1 MNRKILVLLLLA
13 TMLLFESGSAKAQE
27 TDEATVSAEKIQQSL
42 QERIRKAIEE
52 NLTAGEETPVKA
64 RLKAFIGQVDSI
76 AEETLSVL
84 VQSNSSQQTSKQVI
98 TNADTVIV
106 RSNKGKIKLSDI
118 SLQDQVIAMGLTG
131 DNQTM
136 TALRVVIQPA
146 PIPPTSST
154 AVVVGQIKS
163 LNPKTRH
170 LALETSGLLQD
181 ADIIISR
188 LAQLK
193 TYDLKPVSLTELAEG
208 QSIAA
213 IIEMDTEDETNVL
226 THLVIFPVTATPTV
240 TLQSGTCG
248 DNVCQNIVCSGIGCP
263 TPETAESCPADCG
276 KK

>member
-1 MNRKILVLLLLA
+1 MAELTKFRLSPLTIKDTEQTDSCNWYIPLNYSMNRKILVLLLLA

-188 LAQLK
+188 LAQ
-193 TYDLKPVSLTELAEG
+193 
-208 QSIAA
+208 
-213 IIEMDTEDETNVL
+213 
-226 THLVIFPVTATPTV
+226 
-240 TLQSGTCG
+240 
-248 DNVCQNIVCSGIGCP
+248 
-263 TPETAESCPADCG
+263 
-276 KK
+276 